1 MHLSDSGQG
10 EENEGWFQREGRIWS
25 DLTSAEGNMGLLLFE
40 SEVKIL
46 FFKCKSCL
54 TLIV

>member
-10 EENEGWFQREGRIWS
+10 EENEGLFQREGRIWS